1 MVSFQK
7 LCLLS
12 LCSLIANARVSHGF
26 VPSASQ
32 KRASGAS
39 QLVSPAEKELLG
51 YFYSVAA
58 VFVCWLLS
66 GAFVYTSRTE
76 AVHVGA
82 AGEAIAFPFA
92 KAAAV
97 GPEHTVAKA
106 CVMYNV
112 QETG

>member
-39 QLVSPAEKELLG
+39 QLVSPAGKELVIFTQLRLFLFVG
-51 YFYSVAA
+51 Y
-58 VFVCWLLS
+58 
-66 GAFVYTSRTE
+66 
-76 AVHVGA
+76 
-82 AGEAIAFPFA
+82 
-92 KAAAV
+92 
-97 GPEHTVAKA
+97 
-106 CVMYNV
+106 
-112 QETG
+112 